1 MLKKDNT
8 NEIVRKNL
16 TKKKTNKK
24 PLKNTEI
31 VTSKLILKDMMF
43 YLKI

>member
-1 MLKKDNT
+1 MLKKVNT

-16 TKKKTNKK
+16 LQTKTNIV
-24 PLKNTEI
+24 PLKHTQI
-31 VTSKLILKDMMF
+31 VTSKFVLKDMMF

>member
-1 MLKKDNT
+1 MLKKVNT
-8 NEIVRKNL
+8 NEIIRKNL
-16 TKKKTNKK
+16 LQTKTNIA
-24 PLKNTEI
+24 PLKHSQI

>member
-1 MLKKDNT
+1 MLKKVNII
-8 NEIVRKNL
+8 EIVRKNL
-16 TKKKTNKK
+16 LQTKTNIVH
-24 PLKNTEI
+24 LKHTQI

>member
-1 MLKKDNT
+1 MLKKVNT

-16 TKKKTNKK
+16 LQTKTSIV
-24 PLKNTEI
+24 PLKHTQI